1 MAVWGELC
9 VLLPVPSRVLLFSA
23 RVPSNYAASGAERS
37 EAKVALCLT
46 SSVQCCQSYS
56 FQRPSRKIMPLTD
69 IRVDDCSSLP
79 LKEQGIL
86 PVHLIFFSQLPAH
99 FIFLPLKAKYDVVID
114 YVGQVLLASAIARM
128 YSLCH

>member
-86 PVHLIFFSQLPAH
+86 PVHLIFFFTTACS
-99 FIFLPLKAKYDVVID
+99 FYFLAVESKVRCRHRLRGTGFA
-114 YVGQVLLASAIARM
+114 
-128 YSLCH
+128 C